1 MKEEAGLLCMLR
13 KGLCVVAILQL
24 TAEWEKKPDWQRCEK
39 ESSRL
44 RISGKCK
51 GDKVGTKLVCLAKRK
66 RPMCLHCTK
75 LMMRKI
81 GRGQKARPGTL

>member
-24 TAEWEKKPDWQRCEK
+24 TAEWEKTPDWQRYEK

-51 GDKVGTKLVCLAKRK
+51 GDKAGIKLVCLA
-66 RPMCLHCTK
+66 K